1 MTFLSRHKKIA
12 TTILSAVAAVAFAIT
27 VVFGFAAPA
36 QSARAATILFPNGGG
51 TGWQYLYPNAVLL
64 GNGSNRI
71 ATTSAGTNGNVL
83 ALVGGVPTW
92 VATTTLA
99 NISGLLDI
107 SHGGTGTT
115 TAPAGWLIYGGGG
128 SAYQAVSTT
137 TASCSGSASCTPFT
151 VIGSSPVTISAS
163 GGSGGSGNVATS
175 SQETAGYLPYWTS
188 TNGTPATLGKVAT
201 TTLTLSGPFSTPTL
215 PVVIGTSPITS
226 TYYGLATTSAISQS
240 QVLYGTSA
248 SGVAS
253 VATTSF
259 SAANSTLTV
268 TGTLGA
274 LIGGANS
281 TISLNTGNANTWT
294 ALQQFGAAASS
305 TQFSSTKAYF
315 GGTATSTFDID
326 GALTLPAAA
335 QFNGAGLTSCTGAN
349 FLQWSS
355 GLFSCAAASAG
366 SQTPW
371 TQNIDGGGFNLANVG
386 TIGIGTSSPY
396 QAGFTV
402 DSGVSSTTNT
412 YHTGNVNG
420 YLEVNIQNRS
430 SGASASSDLVA
441 TANNGS
447 PTTHYIDLGING
459 SGGGSSPF
467 PTANHAYLFSIDDP
481 LNIGALGA
489 SSYITF
495 NTTGGTSAVER
506 ARLTQDGLLGIGTT
520 TPRWALTVASSTGPQ
535 LTLTDTTATGAPFNF
550 RTNGR
555 YLTIGTS
562 SPTTF
567 ATTTLP
573 LLFVDSN
580 SASTSVLRFETTGA
594 STSTFS
600 GGLQI
605 KGAQASRFLLN
616 DANKSVV
623 TSGASS
629 VLLNTLTD
637 ETGTGVAVFGTTP
650 TFTTNITAPLVI
662 GGTGA
667 ASTLTLKSTSGT
679 GTSDAII
686 FQVGSNGAT
695 EAGRITTRGLWG
707 IGTTTPRVGQLS
719 IASTTGPQI
728 ALSNGSLTDAPWFM
742 RSTGSTLYIGTS
754 SPSTFASTT
763 IPALTF
769 LNTGLTGFGT
779 SSPWAKLSLDAP
791 AGIPA
796 FAIGSST
803 KSLFTINSFGGITL
817 QEFGPSTST
826 AMTIDWEKSGPQVL
840 LQIGT
845 AANTIN
851 IINATT
857 SGQVG
862 SRKLVMVCNPA
873 GTASTITWSGV
884 TWAGGTAPTQTTTA
898 SKCDAYSFFVSQGT
912 STPAS
917 PTYTVYGAAT
927 QNF

>member
-1 MTFLSRHKKIA
+1 MKKI
-12 TTILSAVAAVAFAIT
+12 TKFLVSASAAVSALLFLAIPVHAQVST
-27 VVFGFAAPA
+27 NYWKLLSNYIRPNIDSWGLQIPA
-36 QSARAATILFPNGGG
+36 
-51 TGWQYLYPNAVLL
+51 
-64 GNGSNRI
+64 
-71 ATTSAGTNGNVL
+71 
-83 ALVGGVPTW
+83 
-92 VATTTLA
+92 LA
-99 NISGLLDI
+99 NLACIGTDASGHFQI
-107 SHGGTGTT
+107 GTCGGTGTVTQINT
-115 TAPAGWLIYGGGG
+115 TWPIVGGPITTTGTLTWGGLATTSNPTAGNLFYSNGTSGLVPVATSSVSITGPFSVPSTYGKLVGG
-128 SAYQAVSTT
+128 SGSISYYGLSTT
-137 TASCSGSASCTPFT
+137 SAISQGQILYSTNASGVASAATTTVSCSGTTSCSQFVT
-151 VIGSSPVTISAS
+151 IGSSPVTIT
-163 GGSGGSGNVATS
+163 GSGLS
-175 SQETAGYLPYWTS
+175 SYDAWTHPAAGQS
-188 TNGTPATLGKVAT
+188 
-201 TTLTLSGPFSTPTL
+201 
-215 PVVIGTSPITS
+215 
-226 TYYGLATTSAISQS
+226 ATTS
-240 QVLYGTSA
+240 LMLFNG
-248 SGVAS
+248 
-253 VATTSF
+253 
-259 SAANSTLTV
+259 
-268 TGTLGA
+268 
-274 LIGGANS
+274 
-281 TISLNTGNANTWT
+281 
-294 ALQQFGAAASS
+294 AASS
-305 TQFSSTKAYF
+305 TQFSSTKAFF
-315 GGTATSTFDID
+315 GGSATSTFGID

-335 QFNGAGLTSCTGAN
+335 QLNGAGLTSCTGGN

-355 GLFSCAAASAG
+355 GLFSCAAAGSG

-447 PTTHYIDLGING
+447 PSTHYIDLGING

-506 ARLTQDGLLGIGTT
+506 MRLTQDGLLGIGTT

-535 LTLTDTTATGAPFNF
+535 LTLTDTTATAAPFNF
-550 RTNGR
+550 RANGN
-555 YLTIGTS
+555 YLDISTS
-562 SPTTF
+562 SVSTF

-573 LLFVDSN
+573 IFELN
-580 SASTSVLRFETTGA
+580 SATASTSIAKLSVTQGA
-594 STSTFS
+594 TSTFA
-600 GGLQI
+600 GGLQV
-605 KGAQASRFLLN
+605 GGLQASRFVVS
-616 DANKSVV
+616 DASKGLV

-707 IGTTTPRVGQLS
+707 LGTTTPRVGQLS

-754 SPSTFASTT
+754 SPTTFASTT

-796 FAIGSST
+796 FAIGSTTS
-803 KSLFTINSFGGITL
+803 SLFGINQYGGISLARENRIST
-817 QEFGPSTST
+817 TST
-826 AMTIDWEKSGPQVL
+826 PSVVDWAATGESALIQLGTGAQTIYV
-840 LQIGT
+840 
-845 AANTIN
+845 
-851 IINATT
+851 INATST
-857 SGQVG
+857 VFSSK
-862 SRKLVMVCNPA
+862 SRMVVTVCNSGSTA
-873 GTASTITWSGV
+873 GALTLVGPEWS
-884 TWAGGTAPTQTTTA
+884 GGTAPTFTVTA
-898 SKCDAYSFFVSQGT
+898 NVCDIVSLIRSEATSTAASPVVKLFGAVSQ
-912 STPAS
+912 
-917 PTYTVYGAAT
+917 
-927 QNF
+927 NFQ